1 MDAVN
6 KKTTVIVIGDGRSN
20 CANPEGRIL
29 EAIRERCRRL
39 VWLNPETA

>member
-6 KKTTVIVIGDGRSN
+6 KKTTVIGDGRSN
-20 CANPEGRIL
+20 CANPEGRIT